1 MAQREARV
9 KIDVHAKGKIW
20 NGLGSL
26 MSSKG
31 WHRAFDDPI
40 PGAKMVVSCAP
51 SVMPPAT
58 SPNCRSEST
67 TRRLG
72 RLTLAPR
79 KDGRRNIGS

>member
-20 NGLGSL
+20 NGLGSS

-72 RLTLAPR
+72 RLTLALR
-79 KDGRRNIGS
+79 QDGRRNIGS